1 VGKTTTVIHLAHY
14 FAQRGDKVLVVDLD
28 TQGHVAL
35 SYDEQPGDAL
45 RDVLLQRRSIEQAK
59 VEARP
64 NLWIIPN
71 SKSSEELTPYLMN
84 MRQREYA
91 LANVLETI
99 EGQYDWIFLDTP
111 PSANIL
117 HDLALIA
124 SHYVIVPTLM
134 DYFSIGGLSETLKTI
149 QALGN
154 LRHVTPPKLV
164 GVLPTRHD
172 IRTVET
178 RRQMEELADAIGGKH
193 ILPPIPEDTKVR
205 EASTFGKTLWEY
217 APKTPALIGRPT
229 KDKVKNSLGN
239 LGGYLHL
246 SEILAISLKE

>member
-1 VGKTTTVIHLAHY
+1 M
-14 FAQRGDKVLVVDLD
+14 
-28 TQGHVAL
+28 
-35 SYDEQPGDAL
+35 SYDQQPGDAL
-45 RDVLLQRRSIEQAK
+45 RDVLLLHKSIEEAK
-59 VEARP
+59 VETRP
-64 NLWIIPN
+64 NLWIVPN
-71 SKSSEELTPYLMN
+71 SKSSEELTPHLMN

-99 EGQYDWIFLDTP
+99 DGQYDWIFLDTP

-134 DYFSIGGLSETLKTI
+134 DYFSIGGLGETLRTI
-149 QALGN
+149 NALGN
-154 LRHVTPPKLV
+154 LRHVTPPDLI

-172 IRTVET
+172 LRTVET
-178 RRQMEELADAIGGKH
+178 RKQTEELINAIGDQH

-205 EASTFGKTLWEY
+205 EASTCGQTLWEY
-217 APKTPALIGRPT
+217 APHTPALVGRPT
-229 KDKVKNSLGN
+229 DGRVKNSAGN

-246 SEILAISLKE
+246 CEILSISL